1 MVAVPC
7 WAIYVWL
14 NCTHSVVRRLRGD
27 SVTQWLRRR
36 YDVCIIALLAYLP
49 LLLSAPGK
57 LPADTKLYLYL
68 NPGRLL
74 SDAAWTWDNR
84 QLGGWV
90 PHQNVGYL
98 WPTGPWFA
106 FFDWLN
112 IPDWIAHRLWLGSLL
127 LLAGLGAR
135 WLAKLLELPA
145 KSYFI
150 AGVAYQLS
158 PYVLPYISRTS
169 ALLLPWALLPWIVG
183 LTLKIIHEPK
193 LKYFAVFG
201 LIIMSSGGLNATALL
216 MIAPAPVIWLI
227 DAWSTRKISWKRALS
242 LTGLLGLISAVMSAW
257 WAAGLSVQGKYGA
270 PVLSYSEALQSTSAT
285 STATEALRG
294 LGYWLF
300 YDRNKITAL
309 TSASTP
315 YQNNLLIIVVGVVL
329 VVAGCLGL
337 LCHHK
342 LKRPLSLM
350 LLIGVVLSVGAYPS
364 DSPSPLWSYFSHHP
378 KSAVSLALRSSSRA
392 VPLIALALAIGLAIF
407 AHRAMTFFAQRSPR
421 LTHAVL
427 PFTLLFVCLNVP
439 ALFGG
444 RYIDPAISRPEELP
458 TAWTKAATLL
468 DQRFDAG
475 HTGSVLILPG
485 IESAAYRWGYPVDPI
500 LPGITKK
507 PLITRDWLPLGSAP
521 FMDLLYALDDSFQNG
536 TADAN
541 SIAPIA
547 RLLGADTVMV
557 VNSYQ
562 YERFGVHRPERSA
575 ALIASA
581 PGLTPIGDFGEPSIN
596 LASDFETNDLQDF
609 PPTALPEISLYEVND
624 APAGARITD
633 YPIVVSGDGTGIVDI
648 AAAGLID
655 GKSSVLASA
664 ALDSVALTDA
674 IANAPEVIVTDSNRK
689 RAHQWRG
696 SQEVWGATE
705 GTSALVDSFDAFDN
719 RLPVFPLAIDRI
731 KTQSIAENNS
741 RTTMSATAYGA
752 LLSYLPEYRPGNAN
766 DGNVD
771 TSWSIGWGNN
781 PVGQVLTYTSN
792 IGVPKVDHLEL
803 VPAQFSADQRE
814 ISSIS
819 VSVDSSPWTQQ
830 AIDLSASMTKIELDQ
845 PGNTV
850 RIRIDGV
857 TSGDDQLPVGWAE
870 ILSASSQQPE
880 GIRVPSDATSV
891 ASSSTPVSYV
901 FTRLRTDGYKAL
913 RQDPELSINRT
924 FYVAHDDNFT
934 LTAQATSS
942 TEITTDDQCRDDLVQ
957 LDYQKIPVR
966 ITQSLGNTITI
977 EGCESL
983 FLVPGDR
990 ILQSSLNASVTI
1002 DRIVL
1007 RSALAKIPEPSQVS
1021 AITQSRTDRT
1031 TSITSCTSGCWLELN
1046 DGWNIGWEGSLSGQ
1060 TLNAPIASAGG
1071 RLLWKLPATQDNTPF
1086 ETNWT
1091 PQVRMWIGIAM
1102 TVIGLLICL
1111 IILGIPKIRRRKL
1124 RPDSIVGKIAAT
1136 DLSRVAF
1143 TTCALAL
1150 GALIISPLYGLLAG
1164 ILATHSF
1171 TSKRLPKIGI
1181 ALITLGM
1188 LFLVAQQIRTGAAP
1202 SFGWPSVFRRSHRP
1216 ILLGI
1221 VLISLSTWMTA
1232 RPKQNEPADPTASV
1246 SPL

>member
-1 MVAVPC
+1 VS
-7 WAIYVWL
+7 
-14 NCTHSVVRRLRGD
+14 N
-27 SVTQWLRRR
+27 WLRRR
-36 YDVCIIALLAYLP
+36 YDFCIIALIAYFP

-74 SDAAWTWDNR
+74 SDAAWTWDTR

-106 FFDWLN
+106 FFEWLN
-112 IPDWIAHRLWLGSLL
+112 VPDWIAHRLWLGSLL
-127 LLAGLGAR
+127 VIAGLGAR
-135 WLAKLLELPA
+135 WLAKLLELPTT
-145 KSYFI
+145 SYFV
-150 AGVAYQLS
+150 AGIAYQLS

-169 ALLLPWALLPWIVG
+169 ALLLPWALLPWIIG
-183 LTLKIIHEPK
+183 LTLKIIREPK
-193 LKYFAVFG
+193 FKYFAIFG
-201 LIIMSSGGLNATALL
+201 LVIMSSGGLNATALL
-216 MIAPAPVIWLI
+216 MIAPAPLIWLI
-227 DAWSTRKISWKRALS
+227 DAWSSRKISLRRAMS
-242 LTGLLGLISAVMSAW
+242 ITGLLGLISVVMSAW

-315 YQNNLLIIVVGVVL
+315 YQNNLLIIVVGAVL
-329 VVAGCLGL
+329 VIAGLIGL
-337 LCHHK
+337 LSNQK

-350 LLIGVVLSVGAYPS
+350 LGIGVVLSVGAYPS
-364 DSPSPLWSYFSHHP
+364 DAPSPIWSYFADHP
-378 KSAVSLALRSSSRA
+378 KSAISLALRSSSRA
-392 VPLIALALAIGLAIF
+392 VPLIALALAIGIALTVE
-407 AHRAMTFFAQRSPR
+407 RSKKYLSLRSPR
-421 LTHAVL
+421 FSLLAMPVAVFL
-427 PFTLLFVCLNVP
+427 ICLNVP

-444 RYIDPAISRPEELP
+444 RYIDPAISRPENLP
-458 TAWTKAATLL
+458 TAWTQAAALL
-468 DQRFDAG
+468 DTRFDEG

-521 FMDLLYALDDSFQNG
+521 FMDLLYALDGSFQNG

-596 LASDFETNDLQDF
+596 LASHFETNDLQDF
-609 PPTALPEISLYEVND
+609 PPTALPEISLYEVSD
-624 APAGARITD
+624 APAGARITNN
-633 YPIVVSGDGTGIVDI
+633 PVVVSGDGTGLVDI
-648 AAAGLID
+648 ATAGLID
-655 GKSSVLASA
+655 GQSTVLASA
-664 ALDSVALTDA
+664 ALDSVALTEA
-674 IANAPEVIVTDSNRK
+674 VASAPEVIVTDSNRK

-705 GTSALVDSFDAFDN
+705 GTSEVVDSLDAFDN
-719 RLPVFPLAIDRI
+719 RLPVFPLAADRTE
-731 KTQSIAENNS
+731 TQSIAENNS
-741 RTTMSATAYGA
+741 GTSMSATAYGA
-752 LLSYLPEYRPGNAN
+752 LLSYLPEYRATNAN

-771 TSWSIGWGNN
+771 TSWSVGWGIN
-781 PVGQVLTYTSN
+781 PIGQVLTYTSN
-792 IGVPKVDHLEL
+792 LGFSEIDHLEL
-803 VPAQFSADQRE
+803 VPAQFLTEQRQ
-814 ISSIS
+814 IVSMS
-819 VSVDSSPWTQQ
+819 VSVNGSPW
-830 AIDLSASMTKIELDQ
+830 ANHVIDPSASVTTIELAQ

-850 RIRIDGV
+850 RLRIDGV
-857 TSGDDQLPVGWAE
+857 TEGDDQLPVGWAE
-870 ILSASSQQPE
+870 ILPASSQQPE
-880 GIRVPSDATSV
+880 VIMVPRDAAAV
-891 ASSSTPVSYV
+891 ADASTPISYS
-901 FTRLRTDGYKAL
+901 FTRLQADEYKTF

-924 FYVAHDDNFT
+924 FFVAHDDNFT

-942 TEITTDDQCRDDLVQ
+942 AEIIADDQCRDDLVQ
-957 LDYQKIPVR
+957 LDYQKISVR
-966 ITQSLGNTITI
+966 ISQSLSNTITI

-983 FLVPGDR
+983 FLEPGDR
-990 ILQSSLNASVTI
+990 ILQTSLDSSVTI

-1007 RSALAKIPEPSQVS
+1007 RSDLAKNPDPSQVVP
-1021 AITQSRTDRT
+1021 ITQSRTNRT

-1071 RLLWKLPATQDNTPF
+1071 RLLWHLPDTQDGTQF

-1091 PQVRMWIGIAM
+1091 PQLRMWLGI
-1102 TVIGLLICL
+1102 TVTLIGLLICL
-1111 IILGIPKIRRRKL
+1111 IILSVPKIRGRKL
-1124 RPDSIVGKIAAT
+1124 RTDSIVGTLPTVA
-1136 DLSRVAF
+1136 LSRLAIIA
-1143 TTCALAL
+1143 CAVGL
-1150 GALIISPLYGLLAG
+1150 GALTISPLYGLLAG
-1164 ILATHSF
+1164 SLTAISF
-1171 TSKRLPKIGI
+1171 TAKRLPKIGI
-1181 ALITLGM
+1181 TLITLGM
-1188 LFLVAQQIRTGAAP
+1188 LFLIAQQIRTGAAP

-1216 ILLGI
+1216 VLLGI

-1232 RPKQNEPADPTASV
+1232 RPNQNEPANPTARV

>member
-1 MVAVPC
+1 
-7 WAIYVWL
+7 
-14 NCTHSVVRRLRGD
+14 
-27 SVTQWLRRR
+27 VTQWLRRR

-127 LLAGLGAR
+127 IIAGLGAR

-193 LKYFAVFG
+193 LKYFAIFG

-329 VVAGCLGL
+329 VVASCFGL

-364 DSPSPLWSYFSHHP
+364 DSPSPLWSYFADNP

-407 AHRAMTFFAQRSPR
+407 VHRALMYFSQPSPG
-421 LTHAVL
+421 LTRAVL
-427 PFTLLFVCLNVP
+427 PFTLLLVCMNVP

-444 RYIDPAISRPEELP
+444 RYIDPAISRPETLP
-458 TAWTKAATLL
+458 TAWTQAATLL

-547 RLLGADTVMV
+547 RLLGADTIMV

-562 YERFGVHRPERSA
+562 YERFGVPRPERSA

-581 PGLTPIGDFGEPSIN
+581 PGLTPIADFGKPSIN
-596 LASDFETNDLQDF
+596 LAEEYETNDLLDY
-609 PPTALPEISLYEVND
+609 PATALPEISLYEVSD
-624 APAGARITD
+624 SSAGARITQN
-633 YPIVVSGDGTGIVDI
+633 PVVVSADGTGLVDL
-648 AAAGLID
+648 ARAGLID
-655 GKSSVLASA
+655 GKSTLVTSGALSHSALSDALAN
-664 ALDSVALTDA
+664 T
-674 IANAPEVIVTDSNRK
+674 PELIVTDSNRK

-705 GTSALVDSFDAFDN
+705 GVGPVLDSFDAFDN
-719 RLPVFPLAIDRI
+719 RLPVFPSATNRLE
-731 KTQSIAENNS
+731 TYSISENYS
-741 RTTMSATAYGA
+741 GSVMSATAYGA
-752 LLSYLPEYRPGNAN
+752 LLSYLPEYRPSNAN
-766 DGNVD
+766 DGDIN
-771 TSWSIGWGNN
+771 TSWLIGWGVD
-781 PVGQVLTYTSN
+781 PIGQILTYTSN
-792 IGVPKVDHLEL
+792 LGQPKVEHLEL
-803 VPAQFSADQRE
+803 VPAQLSFEQRQ
-814 ISSIS
+814 INAIS
-819 VSVDSSPWTQQ
+819 VSVEGSPWTSY
-830 AIDLSASMTKIELDQ
+830 AIDPSASMTRIELDQ
-845 PGNTV
+845 PAQSV

-857 TSGDDQLPVGWAE
+857 TEGDNQLPVGWAE
-870 ILSASSQQPE
+870 VLPPAFQRSEEIT
-880 GIRVPSDATSV
+880 VPSDATMLV
-891 ASSSTPVSYV
+891 KPTTPVSFV
-901 FTRLRTDGYKAL
+901 FTRLRADPYDPR
-913 RQDPELSINRT
+913 RQDPELSINR
-924 FYVAHDDNFT
+924 NFFVT
-934 LTAQATSS
+934 HRSSFTISAQATTTGNAEVSS
-942 TEITTDDQCRDDLVQ
+942 TCRDDLLTINYLKV
-957 LDYQKIPVR
+957 LTK
-966 ITQSLGNTITI
+966 ITQVQGSTVTI
-977 EGCESL
+977 ESCEEFTSERGL
-983 FLVPGDR
+983 RNIQTPADSPIVMNQL
-990 ILQSSLNASVTI
+990 
-1002 DRIVL
+1002 VL
-1007 RSALAKIPEPSQVS
+1007 RSTRAKDASLSITTPTIDTRSQ
-1021 AITQSRTDRT
+1021 RT
-1031 TSITSCTSGCWLELN
+1031 TSINSCTNGCWLELN
-1046 DGWNIGWEGSLSGQ
+1046 DGWNIGWEGSLSDQ
-1060 TLNAPIASAGG
+1060 TLSDPVASAGG
-1071 RLLWKLPATQDNTPF
+1071 RLLWHLPDTQDGTQF

-1091 PQVRMWIGIAM
+1091 PQLRMWIGIGV
-1102 TVIGLLICL
+1102 TLFGLL
-1111 IILGIPKIRRRKL
+1111 LGLVVLAFPRLRRRSL
-1124 RPDSIVGKIAAT
+1124 RPDTEEISQLVLIHSALTVVTSAAII
-1136 DLSRVAF
+1136 
-1143 TTCALAL
+1143 
-1150 GALIISPLYGLLAG
+1150 GAVVISPLYGLLAG
-1164 ILATHSF
+1164 IITAATFRSRSIH
-1171 TSKRLPKIGI
+1171 KAGLVLI
-1181 ALITLGM
+1181 ALGM
-1188 LFLVAQQIRTGAAP
+1188 LFLIAQQIRIGAVP

-1221 VLISLSTWMTA
+1221 VLISLSTWMAA
-1232 RPKQNEPADPTASV
+1232 RPNQNEPADPTASV

>member
-1 MVAVPC
+1 M
-7 WAIYVWL
+7 
-14 NCTHSVVRRLRGD
+14 
-27 SVTQWLRRR
+27 TQWLRRR

-127 LLAGLGAR
+127 IIAGLGAR
-135 WLAKLLELPA
+135 WLTKLLELPA

-193 LKYFAVFG
+193 LKYFAIFG

-227 DAWSTRKISWKRALS
+227 DAWSTRQISWKRALS

-257 WAAGLSVQGKYGA
+257 WASGLSVQGKYGA

-315 YQNNLLIIVVGVVL
+315 YQNNLLIIVIGVVL
-329 VVAGCLGL
+329 VIASCVGL

-350 LLIGVVLSVGAYPS
+350 LLIGVVLSVGAYPA

-378 KSAVSLALRSSSRA
+378 KSAISLALRSSSRA

-407 AHRAMTFFAQRSPR
+407 AHRAMTLLAQRSPR

-427 PFTLLFVCLNVP
+427 PFTLLLVCLNVP

-444 RYIDPAISRPEELP
+444 RYIDPAISRPEKLP
-458 TAWTKAATLL
+458 TAWTQAATLL

-547 RLLGADTVMV
+547 RLLGADTIMV

-562 YERFGVHRPERSA
+562 YERFGIHRPERSA
-575 ALIASA
+575 SLVASA
-581 PGLTPIGDFGEPSIN
+581 PGLTPIADFGTPSIN
-596 LASDFETNDLQDF
+596 LAEEYETNDLLDY
-609 PPTALPEISLYEVND
+609 PATALPEISLYAVSHSS
-624 APAGARITD
+624 AGARITQN
-633 YPIVVSGDGTGIVDI
+633 PVVVSADGTGLVDL
-648 AAAGLID
+648 ARAGLID
-655 GKSSVLASA
+655 GKSTVLASA
-664 ALDSVALTDA
+664 ALDSVALTEA
-674 IANAPEVIVTDSNRK
+674 VASAPEVIVTDSNRK

-705 GTSALVDSFDAFDN
+705 GVGPVLDSFDAFDN
-719 RLPVFPLAIDRI
+719 RLPVFPLAADHIE
-731 KTQSIAENNS
+731 TQSIAENNS
-741 RTTMSATAYGA
+741 GITMSATAYGA
-752 LLSYLPEYRPGNAN
+752 LLSYLPEYRPANAN

-771 TSWSIGWGNN
+771 TSWSVGWGIN
-781 PVGQVLTYTSN
+781 PIGQVLTYTSN
-792 IGVPKVDHLEL
+792 LSSPEIDHLEL
-803 VPAQFSADQRE
+803 VPAQFSTEQRQ
-814 ISSIS
+814 IVSMS
-819 VSVDSSPWTQQ
+819 VSVNGSPW
-830 AIDLSASMTKIELDQ
+830 ANHVIDPSASVTTIELAQ

-850 RIRIDGV
+850 RLRIDGV
-857 TSGDDQLPVGWAE
+857 TEGDDQLPVGWAE
-870 ILSASSQQPE
+870 ILPASFQQPE
-880 GIRVPSDATSV
+880 VIMVPRDAAAV
-891 ASSSTPVSYV
+891 ADASTPISYS
-901 FTRLRTDGYKAL
+901 FTRLQADEYKTF

-924 FYVAHDDNFT
+924 
-934 LTAQATSS
+934 
-942 TEITTDDQCRDDLVQ
+942 
-957 LDYQKIPVR
+957 
-966 ITQSLGNTITI
+966 
-977 EGCESL
+977 
-983 FLVPGDR
+983 
-990 ILQSSLNASVTI
+990 
-1002 DRIVL
+1002 
-1007 RSALAKIPEPSQVS
+1007 
-1021 AITQSRTDRT
+1021 
-1031 TSITSCTSGCWLELN
+1031 
-1046 DGWNIGWEGSLSGQ
+1046 
-1060 TLNAPIASAGG
+1060 
-1071 RLLWKLPATQDNTPF
+1071 
-1086 ETNWT
+1086 
-1091 PQVRMWIGIAM
+1091 
-1102 TVIGLLICL
+1102 
-1111 IILGIPKIRRRKL
+1111 
-1124 RPDSIVGKIAAT
+1124 
-1136 DLSRVAF
+1136 
-1143 TTCALAL
+1143 
-1150 GALIISPLYGLLAG
+1150 
-1164 ILATHSF
+1164 
-1171 TSKRLPKIGI
+1171 
-1181 ALITLGM
+1181 
-1188 LFLVAQQIRTGAAP
+1188 
-1202 SFGWPSVFRRSHRP
+1202 
-1216 ILLGI
+1216 
-1221 VLISLSTWMTA
+1221 
-1232 RPKQNEPADPTASV
+1232 
-1246 SPL
+1246 

>member
-1 MVAVPC
+1 VS
-7 WAIYVWL
+7 
-14 NCTHSVVRRLRGD
+14 H
-27 SVTQWLRRR
+27 WLRRR
-36 YDVCIIALLAYLP
+36 YDLGIIALLAYLP

-57 LPADTKLYLYL
+57 MPADTKLYLYL

-112 IPDWIAHRLWLGSLL
+112 IPDWIAHRLWLGTLL
-127 LLAGLGAR
+127 IIAGLGAR
-135 WLAKLLELPA
+135 WLARMLDLPA
-145 KSYFI
+145 KSDFI

-193 LKYFAVFG
+193 LKYFAIYG

-227 DAWSTRKISWKRALS
+227 DAWSTRKISWKRTFA

-285 STATEALRG
+285 STATETLRG

-309 TSASTP
+309 TTASTP
-315 YQNNLLIIVVGVVL
+315 YQNNLLIIGVGAVL
-329 VVAGCLGL
+329 VVAGCIGF

-342 LKRPLSLM
+342 LRRPLSLM

-364 DSPSPLWSYFSHHP
+364 DSPSLLWSYFSHHP

-407 AHRAMTFFAQRSPR
+407 VHQAIVFFSKHSLR

-427 PFTLLFVCLNVP
+427 PLTLFLVCLNVP

-444 RYIDPAISRPEELP
+444 RYIDPAISRPEKLP
-458 TAWTKAATLL
+458 TAWTQAATLL

-575 ALIASA
+575 SLVASA
-581 PGLTPIGDFGEPSIN
+581 PGLTPIADFGEPSIN
-596 LASDFETNDLQDF
+596 LATNFTTNDLQDF
-609 PPTALPEISLYEVND
+609 PGTSLPEISLYEVSD
-624 APAGARITD
+624 APGGARITSN
-633 YPIVVSGDGTGIVDI
+633 PVVVSGDGTGIVDI

-655 GKSSVLASA
+655 GKSTVLASA
-664 ALDSVALTDA
+664 AFDSVALTEA
-674 IANAPEVIVTDSNRK
+674 VASAPEVIVTDSNRK

-719 RLPVFPLAIDRI
+719 RLPVFPLAADHIE
-731 KTQSIAENNS
+731 TQSIAENNS
-741 RTTMSATAYGA
+741 GMTLSATAYGA
-752 LLSYLPEYRPGNAN
+752 LLSYLPEYRPANAN

-771 TSWSIGWGNN
+771 TSWSVGWGIN
-781 PVGQVLTYTSN
+781 PVGQILTYRGN
-792 IGVPKVDHLEL
+792 IGREIDHLEL
-803 VPAQFSADQRE
+803 VPAQFSTQQRQ
-814 ISSIS
+814 IVSMS
-819 VSVDSSPWTQQ
+819 VSVNDSPW
-830 AIDLSASMTKIELDQ
+830 ANHVIDPSASVTTIELDQ

-850 RIRIDGV
+850 RLRIDGV
-857 TSGDDQLPVGWAE
+857 TEGDDQLPVGWAE
-870 ILSASSQQPE
+870 ILPTSFQQPE
-880 GIRVPSDATSV
+880 VIMVPRDAAAV
-891 ASSSTPVSYV
+891 ADASTPISYS
-901 FTRLRTDGYKAL
+901 FTRLQADEYKTF

-957 LDYQKIPVR
+957 LDYKKIPVR
-966 ITQSLGNTITI
+966 ITQSLGDTITI

-1007 RSALAKIPEPSQVS
+1007 RSDLAKNPEPSQVS
-1021 AITQSRTDRT
+1021 AIAQSRTNRT
-1031 TSITSCTSGCWLELN
+1031 TSITSCNSGCWLELN

-1071 RLLWKLPATQDNTPF
+1071 RLMWRLPATQDNTTF
-1086 ETNWT
+1086 ETTWT
-1091 PQVRMWIGIAM
+1091 PQLRMWLGIATTLM
-1102 TVIGLLICL
+1102 GLLMCL
-1111 IILGIPKIRRRKL
+1111 IILGVPKIRRRKL
-1124 RPDSIVGKIAAT
+1124 RNDSIVGKLPAV
-1136 DLSRVAF
+1136 DLSRLAF
-1143 TTCALAL
+1143 IACAIGLA
-1150 GALIISPLYGLLAG
+1150 ALTISPLYGLLAG
-1164 ILATHSF
+1164 LLTTISF
-1171 TSKRLPKIGI
+1171 TSRHLHKIGI

-1188 LFLVAQQIRTGAAP
+1188 LFLIAQQIRIGAVP

-1216 ILLGI
+1216 VLLGI
-1221 VLISLSTWMTA
+1221 VLISLSTWKTH
-1232 RPKQNEPADPTASV
+1232 RPNQNEPADQTASV

>member
-1 MVAVPC
+1 
-7 WAIYVWL
+7 
-14 NCTHSVVRRLRGD
+14 
-27 SVTQWLRRR
+27 VTQWLRRR

-112 IPDWIAHRLWLGSLL
+112 IPDWIAHRLWLGTLL
-127 LLAGLGAR
+127 IVAGLGAR
-135 WLAKLLELPA
+135 WLAKLLELPV

-150 AGVAYQLS
+150 AGIAYQLS

-183 LTLKIIHEPK
+183 LTLQIIHEPK
-193 LKYFAVFG
+193 LKYFAFFG

-227 DAWSTRKISWKRALS
+227 DAWSNRKISWKRALS

-257 WAAGLSVQGKYGA
+257 RAAGLSVQGKYGA

-315 YQNNLLIIVVGVVL
+315 YQNNLLIIGVGAVL
-329 VVAGCLGL
+329 VVAGCIGL
-337 LCHHK
+337 LRHHK
-342 LKRPLSLM
+342 LKRPMSLM
-350 LLIGVVLSVGAYPS
+350 LLVGVVLSVGAYPS
-364 DSPSPLWSYFSHHP
+364 DSPSPLWSYFAHHP

-407 AHRAMTFFAQRSPR
+407 IHQVIMYFSQRSPR
-421 LTHAVL
+421 LTQCVL
-427 PFTLLFVCLNVP
+427 PLTLLLVCLNVP

-444 RYIDPAISRPEELP
+444 RYIDPAISRPEKLP
-458 TAWTKAATLL
+458 TAWTQAAALL
-468 DQRFDAG
+468 DQRFDTG

-500 LPGITKK
+500 LPGLTKK
-507 PLITRDWLPLGSAP
+507 PMITRDWLPLGSAP
-521 FMDLLYALDDSFQNG
+521 LMDLLYALDDSFQNG

-575 ALIASA
+575 SLVASA
-581 PGLTPIGDFGEPSIN
+581 PGLTSIGDFGEPSIN
-596 LASDFETNDLQDF
+596 LASNFVTNDLQDF
-609 PPTALPEISLYEVND
+609 PATALPEISLYEVSD
-624 APAGARITD
+624 APAGARITGN
-633 YPIVVSGDGTGIVDI
+633 PVIVSGDGTGLVDI

-655 GKSSVLASA
+655 GQSTVLASA
-664 ALDSVALTDA
+664 ALDSVALADA
-674 IANAPEVIVTDSNRK
+674 VASAPEVIVTDSNRK

-719 RLPVFPLAIDRI
+719 RLPVFPLAADHIE
-731 KTQSIAENNS
+731 TQSIAENNS
-741 RTTMSATAYGA
+741 GMTLSATAYGA
-752 LLSYLPEYRPGNAN
+752 LLSYLPEYRPANAN

-771 TSWSIGWGNN
+771 TSWSVGWGIN
-781 PVGQVLTYTSN
+781 PVGQILTYRGN
-792 IGVPKVDHLEL
+792 IDREIDHLEL
-803 VPAQFSADQRE
+803 IPAQFSTQQRQ
-814 ISSIS
+814 IVSMS
-819 VSVDSSPWTQQ
+819 VSVDGSPW
-830 AIDLSASMTKIELDQ
+830 ANHVIDPSKSVTTIELAQ

-850 RIRIDGV
+850 RLRIDGV
-857 TSGDDQLPVGWAE
+857 TEGDDQLPVGWAE
-870 ILSASSQQPE
+870 ILPASFQQPE
-880 GIRVPSDATSV
+880 VIRVPSDAAAV
-891 ASSSTPVSYV
+891 ADASTPISYS
-901 FTRLRTDGYKAL
+901 FTRLQADEYKAF
-913 RQDPELSINRT
+913 RQDPELSINRS
-924 FYVAHDDNFT
+924 FYIAHDDKFT

-942 TEITTDDQCRDDLVQ
+942 VEITTDDQCRDDLVQ
-957 LDYQKIPVR
+957 IDDQKVPVR
-966 ITQSLGNTITI
+966 ITQSLGNTVTI

-983 FLVPGDR
+983 FLEPGDR
-990 ILQSSLNASVTI
+990 ILHTSLGASVTI

-1007 RSALAKIPEPSQVS
+1007 RSDLAKNPEPSQVS
-1021 AITQSRTDRT
+1021 AITQSRTNRT
-1031 TSITSCTSGCWLELN
+1031 TPITSCTDGCWLELN

-1060 TLNAPIASAGG
+1060 NLTAPIASAGG
-1071 RLLWKLPATQDNTPF
+1071 RLLWHLPSTPDNTTF
-1086 ETNWT
+1086 TTTWT
-1091 PQVRMWIGIAM
+1091 PQLRMWLGIAI
-1102 TVIGLLICL
+1102 TLIGLLMCL

-1124 RPDSIVGKIAAT
+1124 FTSSLVGARPTI
-1136 DLSRVAF
+1136 DLSRIAF
-1143 TTCALAL
+1143 IACALGVASL
-1150 GALIISPLYGLLAG
+1150 VISPLYGLVAGVLA
-1164 ILATHSF
+1164 AMSF
-1171 TSKRLPKIGI
+1171 TSKHLPKIGI

-1188 LFLVAQQIRTGAAP
+1188 LFLIAQQIRIGAVP

-1216 ILLGI
+1216 VLLGI
-1221 VLISLSTWMTA
+1221 VLISLSTWVTV
-1232 RPKQNEPADPTASV
+1232 RPNQNEPADPTASV

>member
-1 MVAVPC
+1 M
-7 WAIYVWL
+7 
-14 NCTHSVVRRLRGD
+14 
-27 SVTQWLRRR
+27 TQWLRRH
-36 YDVCIIALLAYLP
+36 YDACIIALLAYVP

-112 IPDWIAHRLWLGSLL
+112 IPDWIAHRLWLGTLL
-127 LLAGLGAR
+127 IIAGLGAR
-135 WLAKLLELPA
+135 WLGRLLDLPA

-227 DAWSTRKISWKRALS
+227 EAWSTRKISWKRALS

-257 WAAGLSVQGKYGA
+257 WATGLSVQGKYGA

-315 YQNNLLIIVVGVVL
+315 YQNNLLIIGVGAVL
-329 VVAGCLGL
+329 VVAGCIGL

-407 AHRAMTFFAQRSPR
+407 VHQAITFFSKHSLR

-427 PFTLLFVCLNVP
+427 PLAFILVCLNVP

-444 RYIDPAISRPEELP
+444 RYIDPAISRPEKLP
-458 TAWTKAATLL
+458 TAWTQAAALL

-507 PLITRDWLPLGSAP
+507 PMITRDWLPLGSAP

-575 ALIASA
+575 SLVASA
-581 PGLTPIGDFGEPSIN
+581 PGLTPIADFGKPSIN
-596 LASDFETNDLQDF
+596 LASHFETNDLQDF
-609 PPTALPEISLYEVND
+609 PATALPEISLYEVSD
-624 APAGARITD
+624 APSGARITNN
-633 YPIVVSGDGTGIVDI
+633 PVVVSGDGTGLVDI
-648 AAAGLID
+648 AAEGLID
-655 GKSSVLASA
+655 GKSTVLASA

-674 IANAPEVIVTDSNRK
+674 VASAPEIIVTDSNRK

-705 GTSALVDSFDAFDN
+705 GTSAVVDSFDAFDN
-719 RLPVFPLAIDRI
+719 RLPVFPLAADRI
-731 KTQSIAENNS
+731 ETQSIADSNS
-741 RTTMSATAYGA
+741 ETAISATAYGA
-752 LLSYLPEYRPGNAN
+752 LLSYLPEYRPANAN
-766 DGNVD
+766 DGDVD
-771 TSWSIGWGNN
+771 TSWSVGWGIN

-792 IGVPKVDHLEL
+792 LGFPEIDHLEL
-803 VPAQFSADQRE
+803 VPAQFSTEQRQ
-814 ISSIS
+814 IVSMS
-819 VSVDSSPWTQQ
+819 VSVDGSPWTNHV
-830 AIDLSASMTKIELDQ
+830 IDPSASVTTIELDQ
-845 PGNTV
+845 PGNTI
-850 RIRIDGV
+850 RLRIDGL
-857 TSGDDQLPVGWAE
+857 TEGDDQLPVGWAE
-870 ILSASSQQPE
+870 VLPASLQQPE
-880 GIRVPSDATSV
+880 VIRVPSDATSV
-891 ASSSTPVSYV
+891 ANASTPVSYS
-901 FTRLRTDGYKAL
+901 FTRLRADAYKSL
-913 RQDPELSINRT
+913 RQDPELSINRI
-924 FYVAHDDNFT
+924 FSIAHDDQYT
-934 LTAQATSS
+934 VTGQASS
-942 TEITTDDQCRDDLVQ
+942 TMKISVSDVCQADLIAIDGKSISVRVHEVVKNQ
-957 LDYQKIPVR
+957 QSQVYSFEACEPLDLTSGER
-966 ITQSLGNTITI
+966 TLSTSL
-977 EGCESL
+977 
-983 FLVPGDR
+983 
-990 ILQSSLNASVTI
+990 SSPIHI

-1007 RSALAKIPEPSQVS
+1007 RSGLAEYPAPSQVS
-1021 AITQSRTDRT
+1021 AITQSRTNRT

-1060 TLNAPIASAGG
+1060 TLNAPVASAGG
-1071 RLLWKLPATQDNTPF
+1071 RLLWHMPSTPDNTTF
-1086 ETNWT
+1086 RTTWT
-1091 PQVRMWIGIAM
+1091 PQLRMWLGIAI
-1102 TVIGLLICL
+1102 TLIGLLICL
-1111 IILGIPKIRRRKL
+1111 IILVVPKIRRRKL
-1124 RPDSIVGKIAAT
+1124 RTDSIVGTHPAA
-1136 DLSRVAF
+1136 DLSRLAF
-1143 TTCALAL
+1143 IACAVGL
-1150 GALIISPLYGLLAG
+1150 GTLTISPLYGLLAG
-1164 ILATHSF
+1164 LLTAISF
-1171 TSKRLPKIGI
+1171 TSKHLPKIGI

-1188 LFLVAQQIRTGAAP
+1188 LFLIAQQIRIGAAP

-1216 ILLGI
+1216 VLLGI
-1221 VLISLSTWMTA
+1221 AIISLSTWTTP
-1232 RPKQNEPADPTASV
+1232 RPNQNEPADSTASV

>member
-1 MVAVPC
+1 MSH
-7 WAIYVWL
+7 WM
-14 NCTHSVVRRLRGD
+14 
-27 SVTQWLRRR
+27 RRR
-36 YDVCIIALLAYLP
+36 YDLCIIVLIAYIP

-74 SDAAWTWDNR
+74 SDAAFTWDTR

-106 FFDWLN
+106 FFEWLN
-112 IPDWIAHRLWLGSLL
+112 IPDWIAHRLWLGTLL
-127 LLAGLGAR
+127 VIAGLGAR
-135 WLAKLLELPA
+135 WLAKILDLPVNSA
-145 KSYFI
+145 FI
-150 AGVAYQLS
+150 AGVAFQLS

-169 ALLLPWALLPWIVG
+169 AMLLPWALLPWIVG
-183 LTLKIIHEPK
+183 LTVKLIREPK
-193 LKYFAVFG
+193 FSTFSIFG
-201 LIIMSSGGLNATALL
+201 LVIMSSGGLNATALL

-227 DAWSTRKISWKRALS
+227 DAWSSRKISFRRALS
-242 LTGLLGLISAVMSAW
+242 LTGLLGLISLVMSAW
-257 WAAGLSVQGKYGA
+257 WAAGLSVQGKFGA
-270 PVLSYSEALQSTSAT
+270 PVLSYSEALQSTAAT
-285 STATEALRG
+285 STSTETLRS

-300 YDRNKITAL
+300 YDRNAITAL

-315 YQNNLLIIVVGVVL
+315 YQNNLLVITVGACL
-329 VVAGCLGL
+329 VIAGVIGL
-337 LCHHK
+337 FSDQK

-350 LLIGVVLSVGAYPS
+350 LLVGVVLSVGAHPT
-364 DSPSPLWSYFSHHP
+364 DSPSPLWSYFADNP
-378 KSAVSLALRSSSRA
+378 KSAISLALRSSSRA
-392 VPLIALALAIGLAIF
+392 VPLIALALAIGLGIF
-407 AHRAMTFFAQRSPR
+407 VIKASNYLSQRSPR
-421 LTHAVL
+421 LRHLAIPVV
-427 PFTLLFVCLNVP
+427 FLFICLNVP

-444 RYIDPAISRPEELP
+444 RYIDPAISRPQELP
-458 TAWTKAATLL
+458 TAWTQAAQLL

-562 YERFGVHRPERSA
+562 YERFGVQRPERSA
-575 ALIASA
+575 ELLASA
-581 PGLTPIGDFGEPSIN
+581 PGLQPIGDFGEPSIN
-596 LASDFETNDLQDF
+596 LAEGDEANDLSDF
-609 PPTALPEISLYEVND
+609 PPTALPEISLYEVSD
-624 APAGARITD
+624 ATTGARITNN
-633 YPIVVSGDGTGIVDI
+633 PIVVSADGSGMVDL

-655 GKSSVLASA
+655 GKSSILASA
-664 ALDSVALTDA
+664 ALDETSLREAVL
-674 IANAPEVIVTDSNRK
+674 NAPEVIVTDSNRK
-689 RAHQWRG
+689 RAHHWRS

-719 RLPVFPLAIDRI
+719 RLPVFPLGADHIE
-731 KTQSIAENNS
+731 TQSIAENNS
-741 RTTMSATAYGA
+741 GITLTATTYGA
-752 LLSYLPEYRPGNAN
+752 LLSYLPEYRPANAN

-771 TSWSIGWGNN
+771 TSWSVGWGIN
-781 PVGQVLTYTSN
+781 PIGQILTYRGN
-792 IGVPKVDHLEL
+792 IGREIDHLEL
-803 VPAQFSADQRE
+803 VPAQFSTEQRQ
-814 ISSIS
+814 IVSMS
-819 VSVDSSPWTQQ
+819 VSVNGSPW
-830 AIDLSASMTKIELDQ
+830 ANHVIDPSSSATTIELAQ

-850 RIRIDGV
+850 RLRIDGV
-857 TSGDDQLPVGWAE
+857 TEGDDQLPVGWAE
-870 ILSASSQQPE
+870 ILPASLQQSE
-880 GIRVPSDATSV
+880 VIMVPRDAAAV
-891 ASSSTPVSYV
+891 ADASTPISYS
-901 FTRLRTDGYKAL
+901 FTRLQADEYKTF

-942 TEITTDDQCRDDLVQ
+942 AEITTDDQCRDDLVQ

-990 ILQSSLNASVTI
+990 ILQTSLDSSVTI

-1007 RSALAKIPEPSQVS
+1007 RSGLAKNPEPSQVS
-1021 AITQSRTDRT
+1021 TITRSRTNQT

-1046 DGWNIGWEGSLSGQ
+1046 DGWNIGWKGSLSGE
-1060 TLNAPIASAGG
+1060 TLADPVASAGG
-1071 RLLWKLPATQDNTPF
+1071 RLLWRLPATQDGTQF

-1091 PQVRMWIGIAM
+1091 PQLRMWIGIAI
-1102 TVIGLLICL
+1102 TLLGLIASVVILVVPRLRRRPL
-1111 IILGIPKIRRRKL
+1111 QPEQSPIRR
-1124 RPDSIVGKIAAT
+1124 PITIN
-1136 DLSRVAF
+1136 SRVEAV
-1143 TTCALAL
+1143 TYAAVLSALV
-1150 GALIISPLYGLLAG
+1150 ISPVYGLLAG
-1164 ILATHSF
+1164 VIAALAYGFRRTH
-1171 TSKRLPKIGI
+1171 TVGI
-1181 ALITLGM
+1181 ALISLGM
-1188 LFLVAQQIRTGAAP
+1188 LFLIAQQIRTGADP
-1202 SFGWPSVFRRSHRP
+1202 SFGWPSVFRRSHQPVFLGVVLVALAAWLKPVPTSDDAMSAKP
-1216 ILLGI
+1216 I
-1221 VLISLSTWMTA
+1221 
-1232 RPKQNEPADPTASV
+1232 D
-1246 SPL
+1246 